1 MDVTCPLPALVARL
15 DAMRKHL
22 AKLQGQRVVA
32 AREVFELMGVG
43 RRAAAIGG
51 SAQHTPKKFWRR
63 RSVSKLSANVVKSIQ
78 VCGFRLQPLRLAVP
92 RRLLALACWLIEHHI
107 APLQPDVI
115 KPEAR

>member
-1 MDVTCPLPALVARL
+1 M
-15 DAMRKHL
+15 
-22 AKLQGQRVVA
+22 
-32 AREVFELMGVG
+32 
-43 RRAAAIGG
+43 
-51 SAQHTPKKFWRR
+51 
-63 RSVSKLSANVVKSIQ
+63 SKLSANVVESIQ